1 MREWAS
7 GSGAAAGGGGVK
19 PVFVLV
25 DFYDHGPAVETA
37 DRVNGIV
44 PVGRV
49 REPGPELQGGGER
62 GVGGGLRLRGGLVG
76 VVVFGVG
83 LGVL

>member
-1 MREWAS
+1 MREWES
-7 GSGAAAGGGGVK
+7 GGGEVKK

-49 REPGPELQGGGER
+49 REPGPELQGGSG
-62 GVGGGLRLRGGLVG
+62 RLRGGLFG
-76 VVVFGVG
+76 VVVVVGVG